1 MFLLTIGSALMYMFA
16 TDAFEVAE
24 KQPASVYYSHPMD
37 TRVGSGFSLMEPIE
51 VPQPLTEK
59 LFKNIVHQAYDYSCG
74 SAALTNLL
82 NGYVGRQFTEKQVM
96 DGLLKFGEYDKIVQ
110 RRGFS
115 LLDMKRLVTALGHQS
130 NGFKGTL
137 EELKKSV
144 DSLSTQKLGDWI
156 TEQQAQKIL
165 GLKATSLWALRK
177 KRKIKFSKIG
187 SKIFYSLK
195 SMEEYIEKNAGRG

>member
-37 TRVGSGFSLMEPIE
+37 TRVGSGFSSMEPTE

-137 EELKKSV
+137 DELKKLDHPAIV
-144 DSLSTQKLGDWI
+144 AIHYMNFKHFVIVRKYQDGRFFIADPSLGNLSFPEAKFDQIW
-156 TEQQAQKIL
+156 E
-165 GLKATSLWALRK
+165 K
-177 KRKIKFSKIG
+177 KRW
-187 SKIFYSLK
+187 
-195 SMEEYIEKNAGRG
+195 